1 MFPEPVGIPI
11 CDPQSRD
18 TLSEYAAVD
27 SSNNFQ
33 TALRI
38 QAALRAAQ
46 QDAAED
52 RLPDGQWDERTW
64 TVDVLPRPPL
74 VVAST
79 EELNSEDLLANDSL
93 GG

>member
-1 MFPEPVGIPI
+1 MFPEPVAIPI
-11 CDPQSRD
+11 RDPLSRD
-18 TLSEYAAVD
+18 TISEYPAVD
-27 SSNNFQ
+27 SLNNFQ

-52 RLPDGQWDERTW
+52 RLPDDQWDEWTRT
-64 TVDVLPRPPL
+64 VKVLSSPQL

-79 EELNSEDLLANDSL
+79 EDLNSEDLLANDSL